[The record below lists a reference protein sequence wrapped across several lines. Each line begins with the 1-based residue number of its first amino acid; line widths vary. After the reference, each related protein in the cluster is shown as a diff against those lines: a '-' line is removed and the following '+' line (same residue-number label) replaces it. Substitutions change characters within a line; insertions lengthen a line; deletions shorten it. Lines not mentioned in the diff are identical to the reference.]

1 MALQRRPAPP
11 SDIDL
16 EETAELPILDLA
28 AAAEHAAQQ
37 VDDSLARTDTLHGPG
52 VSGALEL
59 ATNLRDVEERLQR
72 KAERLATLERDLEA
86 ARQAERFARDTAE
99 RTSKEL
105 EQLGVN
111 SALQQQMLDK
121 LQASLAEREKLL
133 AQRDVTLAEREQT
146 LTGLQQAEQVTA
158 ARLRTIQTER
168 DKLSQRATYLGEKL
182 STRNTEYETLYT
194 EQRATLERLGA
205 RDSSYARLQLDFTDS
220 MSRNEA
226 HLEALRNVE
235 GYRQVNDGLVAERDV
250 EIQTQQAQISQL
262 QADLVQLAERDERI
276 GVLQQDTARAA
287 ATLAAQERQIQ
298 ELTQA
303 GAASAL
309 RVTELTEALQSSD
322 RTAQAQSESL
332 RVAVA
337 HSNEL
342 ETQLAGERDRYAE
355 LVLQIA
361 GVRTELADQ
370 VAAADKAKVA
380 HEARIAGF
388 ADAEKLQRETAMQFD
403 ELQDTI
409 QGLQG
414 ELTAASERMGRF
426 EEDLHAAEDQINRL
440 ESEQRHKDV
449 RTDELVRS
457 ADSLQSRLGET
468 LRSLAE
474 REDQVRR
481 LEAEAHANAAVFG
494 NLQQSIKR
502 LGSDENSVG
511 GTVLAEAPV
520 ENLARLLIRVDG
532 ESEVVHVLGRKTTI
546 GRTPDNDIQIE
557 TSFISRHHAVLL
569 TSARQSIVEDLN
581 STNGVFVNGRRI
593 TRQILQDGDAVT
605 VGKTGF
611 RFSIK
616 PTAHTGAHTEGA
628 RS

>member
-1 MALQRRPAPP
+1 MALQRRPASP

-16 EETAELPILDLA
+16 EETAELPVLDLA
-28 AAAEHAAQQ
+28 AAADHAAQQ

-59 ATNLRDVEERLQR
+59 AANLRDVEERLQR

-86 ARQAERFARDTAE
+86 ARLAERLAREAADKSA
-99 RTSKEL
+99 KEL
-105 EQLGVN
+105 EQLGVS
-111 SALQQQMLDK
+111 SAVQQQKLDK
-121 LQASLAEREKLL
+121 LQGSLAEREKLL
-133 AQRDVTLAEREQT
+133 TQLDALLAERDEA
-146 LTGLQQAEQVTA
+146 LAGLQQAAEATA
-158 ARLRTIQTER
+158 VRLREIETAR
-168 DKLSQRATYLGEKL
+168 DSLTQRSAYLDEKL
-182 STRNTEYETLYT
+182 GARNTEYEALRT
-194 EQRATLERLGA
+194 EQRTTLERLGA
-205 RDSSYARLQLDFTDS
+205 RDSSYARLQLDFTDA

-235 GYRQVNDGLVAERDV
+235 GYRQINDGLVAERDA
-250 EIQTQQAQISQL
+250 EIHVQQAQIAQL
-262 QADLVQLAERDERI
+262 QTDLAQLAERDERI

-287 ATLAAQERQIQ
+287 ETLAAQERQIQ

-303 GAASAL
+303 SAASAQ

-337 HSNEL
+337 HSDEL
-342 ETQLAGERDRYAE
+342 ETQLAAERDRHAE
-355 LVLQIA
+355 LVLQIS
-361 GVRTELADQ
+361 GVRTQLADQ
-370 VAAADKAKVA
+370 VAASEKAKLA
-380 HEARIAGF
+380 HEARVTGF
-388 ADAEKLQRETAMQFD
+388 ADAEKLQRETATQFSD
-403 ELQDTI
+403 LQETI
-409 QGLQG
+409 SGLQG
-414 ELTAASERMGRF
+414 ELSTASERMGRL

-457 ADSLQSRLGET
+457 ADSLQSRLGDA
-468 LRSLAE
+468 LRSLSE
-474 REDQVRR
+474 REEQIRR

-511 GTVLAEAPV
+511 GVVLAEPPV
-520 ENLARLLIRVDG
+520 ENLARLLTRVDG
-532 ESEVVHVLGRKTTI
+532 ESEVVHVLGRKTTV

-593 TRQILQDGDAVT
+593 SRQILQDGDAVT
-605 VGKTGF
+605 VGKTAF

-616 PTAHTGAHTEGA
+616 PLAHGERAPA
-628 RS
+628 AS